1 MHGLATVLSRADTT
15 VNYVLPCDFIH
26 ESVLEQSLKQID
38 CMYWKIEE
46 EVMISHVGWI
56 CYVHMK

>member
-15 VNYVLPCDFIH
+15 VNHVLPCGFIH

-38 CMYWKIEE
+38 CVYGKFEE
-46 EVMISHVGWI
+46 EVMISHVG
-56 CYVHMK
+56 